1 MHMRNTRGL
10 TLLEVMVALV
20 ILSLVGLAYLELFH
34 QSHRIAADSRQWAT
48 AVGYAED
55 AMERVKLQGAPAQ
68 VVVEDLPDGFKR
80 QTSAQLWKPGLSVVE
95 VTVGIPG
102 GRKFDLHRLV
112 QLEPTIARAT
122 TETGDEGM

>member
-1 MHMRNTRGL
+1 MYMGNSRGM

-34 QSHRIAADSRQWAT
+34 QSHRIAADSRQWST

-68 VVVEDLPDGFKR
+68 TAVEELPGGFKR
-80 QTSAQLWKPGLSVVE
+80 QTSAHLWKPGLAVVE
-95 VTVGIPG
+95 VTVAIPG
-102 GRKFDLHRLV
+102 GGKFDLDRLV
-112 QLEPTIARAT
+112 QLERTIARGST
-122 TETGDEGM
+122 DTEDEGM